1 MKIEKARK
9 KPKENRNGL
18 QKEINILKSEI
29 IYNRKHLDKIWEN
42 IFEITERLQ
51 DVELFINFNTRL
63 LSIICSERLDMSGLE
78 IRKLVR
84 RVKKLT
90 EADIQTRKLEKLFKK
105 ESKKGK

>member
-1 MKIEKARK
+1 MKTQRVGK
-9 KPKENRNGL
+9 KPKETRNEV

-42 IFEITERLQ
+42 ISEIRERLQ

-63 LSIICSERLDMSGLE
+63 LSIICSERLEMNALD
-78 IRKLVR
+78 IKRLVR

>member
-1 MKIEKARK
+1 MKIERIQK
-9 KPKENRNGL
+9 KPKEIRNEL

-42 IFEITERLQ
+42 ISEIRERLQ

-63 LSIICSERLDMSGLE
+63 LSIICSERLGMNGLE
-78 IRKLVR
+78 IRRLVK

-105 ESKKGK
+105 ESKKRK